1 MTHKN
6 KTAAAMGMLNLYE
19 VSINKMY
26 IHQQSWYIKADN
38 LKEAQRKWGSYNDI
52 RFIDQQH
59 SDPDIH
65 YYYRKVREIEY
76 DYDQDNTGE
85 YVDEVKFDKKND
97 LHKLVVD
104 EMYDNYETSDGA
116 TILKI
121 VKKDEKR

>member
-38 LKEAQRKWGSYNDI
+38 LIEAQNKWGRYNDR
-52 RFIDQQH
+52 RFIDQQYI
-59 SDPDIH
+59 DPDIH
-65 YYYRKVREIEY
+65 YYYRKVREIEWS
-76 DYDQDNTGE
+76 DQDNTGE

-97 LHKLVVD
+97 LHKIVVD
-104 EMYDNYETSDGA
+104 EMYDNDETSDGA